1 VSRPGPGGST
11 SRSWGVSRDGAI
23 ARFELDTGEP
33 TPTLSPEI
41 LEELAAAID
50 REAASGGTAAIVASA
65 RPGIFAAGAD
75 LRAVRALSPAAGY
88 RYARTGQS
96 ALVRIAGA
104 RCTTIAEIDGPC
116 FGGALDLALSCDL
129 RLASA
134 RSLFS
139 HPGPRLGIVTGWGGT
154 VRAPRIAGGGRA
166 RRLFRSGEV
175 FSAEGALA
183 MGLVDEVC
191 APAELRRRVEAAASS
206 AVELAAYQLF
216 R

>member
-1 VSRPGPGGST
+1 M
-11 SRSWGVSRDGAI
+11 SRSWRVFRDGPI
-23 ARFELDTGEP
+23 ARFELDTGAP

-50 REAASGGTAAIVASA
+50 REAASGGAAAIAACA

-96 ALVRIAGA
+96 ALVRVAGA
-104 RCTTIAEIDGPC
+104 PCTTIAEIDGPC
-116 FGGALDLALSCDL
+116 FGGALDLALACDI
-129 RLASA
+129 RLASS

-154 VRAPRIAGGGRA
+154 VRAPRIAGAGRA

-175 FSAEGALA
+175 FGAEAALSL
-183 MGLVDEVC
+183 GLVDEVC
-191 APAELRRRVEAAASS
+191 EPPELRLRAESAASAAAEST
-206 AVELAAYQLF
+206 VYQLF